1 MGDTQNGEK
10 KTAMGDTSD
19 LCEKREDIGVPSIEA
34 VETERKRLRRSKYYR
49 RALRGTLSVL
59 VVVAAIAVLV
69 TTLFLP
75 ILQISGDSMS
85 PTLEHDEIVVL
96 FKTNSLKR
104 GDLVAFYYQGKILL
118 KRVIALPEETV
129 VIDGKGNVYVNEQM
143 LEEPY
148 VLEKSL
154 GDCDLQFPYVVPAAS
169 YFVLGD
175 QRTNSVDS
183 RNSVIGTIKIEDI
196 IGKIF
201 VRVWPMSRIGFV
213 N

>member
-1 MGDTQNGEK
+1 MFK
-10 KTAMGDTSD
+10 KNS
-19 LCEKREDIGVPSIEA
+19 EEVSVPSLEEIQ
-34 VETERKRLRRSKYYR
+34 TERKRIRRKDYYKK
-49 RALRGTLSVL
+49 ALRGTVAVL
-59 VVVAAIAVLV
+59 VVVAAVAVLV
-69 TTLFLP
+69 ATLFLP

-96 FKTNSLKR
+96 LKSKNVQQ
-104 GDLVAFYYQGKILL
+104 GDIIGFYYQGKILL

-201 VRVWPMSRIGFV
+201 IRVWPMSRIGFV